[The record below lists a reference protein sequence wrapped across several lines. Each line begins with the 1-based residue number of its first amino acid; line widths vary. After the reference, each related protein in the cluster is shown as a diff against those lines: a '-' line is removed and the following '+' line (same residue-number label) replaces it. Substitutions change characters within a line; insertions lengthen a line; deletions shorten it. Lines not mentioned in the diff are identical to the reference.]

1 MFLCFLDYARW
12 TCVLRPLRCA
22 FLLDLFQ
29 LGLCV
34 DWHLGMCDRVKIII
48 SVLQFTASVYGVVH
62 ALVPMWLLPFP
73 STFWL
78 VYNFVLFYG
87 IQCFSLCFL
96 DFRELDFYYLNFE
109 KKTGTIVTR
118 FFVACFFLLK
128 VILLNKRERNYFVHI
143 AIAT

>member
-1 MFLCFLDYARW
+1 MYRWLRSCICFCVFRITLGRLVFVMPVLCTSFTRQLP
-12 TCVLRPLRCA
+12 VRCA

-34 DWHLGMCDRVKIII
+34 DQHLGMCDRVKIII
-48 SVLQFTASVYGVVH
+48 SVLQFTASVYGIVH

-96 DFRELDFYYLNFE
+96 EFRELDFYYLNFE
-109 KKTGTIVTR
+109 KKTETIVTR
-118 FFVACFFLLK
+118 FFVACFFC
-128 VILLNKRERNYFVHI
+128 
-143 AIAT
+143 